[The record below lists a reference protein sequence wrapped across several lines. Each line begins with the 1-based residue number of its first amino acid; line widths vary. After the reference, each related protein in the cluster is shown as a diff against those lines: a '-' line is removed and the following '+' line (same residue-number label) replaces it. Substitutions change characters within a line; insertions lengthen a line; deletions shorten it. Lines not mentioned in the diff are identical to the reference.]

1 MPNELC
7 SCAVAALVK
16 ATFGWNAVNGDTGS
30 KTLMGRRKRSAVWAE
45 SSRIRPV
52 GARWRQKRLR
62 AGRKR
67 ERRPAGRV
75 RDRGEGEPL
84 ERRLASLPIAGR
96 TWACMRAGRLC
107 GLFPLRGPGGLSPF
121 PFSVAS
127 RSRPAVSGLPRLGG
141 LSCRQAGLPCPRLR
155 SQAFFHARQGWL
167 RGYPSAVPAET
178 EYPSAGFAA
187 PCF

>member
-1 MPNELC
+1 MAIRAVKHSWGGGKGAWYELNR
-7 SCAVAALVK
+7 AEPGPWVRD
-16 ATFGWNAVNGDTGS
+16 GDKNDS
-30 KTLMGRRKRSAVWAE
+30 
-45 SSRIRPV
+45 
-52 GARWRQKRLR
+52 R

-84 ERRLASLPIAGR
+84 ERCFTPLPIAGR

-107 GLFPLRGPGGLSPF
+107 SLFPLRGPGGSSPF

-127 RSRPAVSGLPRLGG
+127 RSGSAVSGLLCLGD
-141 LSCRQAGLPCPRLR
+141 LSCRQAGLPYPRLR
-155 SQAFFHARQGWL
+155 SQPFFHTRRGWL
-167 RGYPSAVPAET
+167 RGCPSAVPAGS